1 MSLDLNA
8 VMNAVGV
15 RLATIPG
22 VRVYDFPPDSVAIP
36 AAVVS
41 YPEEITYDETM
52 ARGTDSC
59 VLTVAVL
66 VGKESDRASRDALA
80 AYVAGTGA
88 SSVKTAVDG
97 TLAGAVKDAC
107 VSRAVFRPVLVGG
120 VEYRGAIFEVEV
132 YA

>member
-15 RLATIPG
+15 RLATIAG
-22 VRVYDFPPDSVAIP
+22 LRVYDYPPDSVAVP

-52 ARGTDSC
+52 ARGCDSC
-59 VLTVAVL
+59 ILAVSVL
-66 VGKESDRASRDALA
+66 VGVSSDRASRDALA
-80 AYVAGTGA
+80 AYLAGTGA

-97 TLAGAVKDAC
+97 TLAGTVKDAR
-107 VSRAVFRPVLVGG
+107 VGRAVIRDVAVGG
-120 VEYRGAIFEVEV
+120 VDYRAAIFDVEV
-132 YA
+132 YS

>member
-15 RLATIPG
+15 RLAAIAG
-22 VRVYDFPPDSVAIP
+22 VRVYDYPPDSVAVP

-52 ARGTDSC
+52 ARGCDSC

-66 VGKESDRASRDALA
+66 VGMTSDRASRDALA

-88 SSVKTAVDG
+88 ASVKTAVDG
-97 TLAGAVKDAC
+97 TLAGTVKDAR
-107 VSRAVFRPVLVGG
+107 VGRAVFRDVNVGG
-120 VEYRGAIFEVEV
+120 VDYRAAIFDVEV